1 MDIKDRGTYEVLTE
15 ADIQDRLIN
24 YFSKWFHVDF
34 EITSD
39 CRKRRIDIMMFH
51 HTDNDKLYP
60 MGIELKKT
68 NVKRG
73 GDIAKW
79 CNQASDY
86 TKLTFKGCNPLVFI
100 YPQIS
105 GFYLDEGS
113 MVHKHDVDLSG
124 SAGAHNN
131 VNSFLYQSFGFGEL
145 QKYRHDNNQFA
156 RLTINT
162 YIIWDSRQPM
172 FINHEKI
179 KMCR

>member
-86 TKLTFKGCNPLVFI
+86 TKLTFKGCNPLKDADKKQHNTLSLLNI
-100 YPQIS
+100 SSLNLPQSSIFGLWSLSIS
-105 GFYLDEGS
+105 KS
-113 MVHKHDVDLSG
+113 
-124 SAGAHNN
+124 
-131 VNSFLYQSFGFGEL
+131 
-145 QKYRHDNNQFA
+145 
-156 RLTINT
+156 
-162 YIIWDSRQPM
+162 
-172 FINHEKI
+172 I
-179 KMCR
+179 KPV